1 MCATVGV
8 ILVGDFFRDQGTLS
22 IIECLIWDSFLFQ

>member
-8 ILVGDFFRDQGTLS
+8 ILVGDFFRAQGTLS
-22 IIECLIWDSFLFQ
+22 IECLMRDSFLFQ

>member
-8 ILVGDFFRDQGTLS
+8 ILVGDFFRDKGTLS
-22 IIECLIWDSFLFQ
+22 IECLIWDSFPFQ